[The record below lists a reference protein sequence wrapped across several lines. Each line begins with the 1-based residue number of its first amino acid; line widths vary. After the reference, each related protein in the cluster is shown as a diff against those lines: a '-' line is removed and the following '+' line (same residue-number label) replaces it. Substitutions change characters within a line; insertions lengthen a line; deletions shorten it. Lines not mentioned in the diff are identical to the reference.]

1 MNISEETV
9 DRISKLCKLEFDAT
23 EKRELIDG
31 LRYMS
36 QMVKSIRDFELS
48 SVAQNGS
55 FENSNG
61 VVRADNAED
70 SLLREKVLKV
80 APFSDNEAFLV
91 PKTVEEG

>member
-9 DRISKLCKLEFDAT
+9 DRISKLCKLEFDET
-23 EKRELIDG
+23 EKKELIDG
-31 LRYMS
+31 LNDMLK
-36 QMVKSIRDFELS
+36 MVKGLKDFELS

-55 FENSNG
+55 FENSSG

-70 SLLREKVLKV
+70 SLLREKALKV

>member
-9 DRISKLCKLEFDAT
+9 DRISKLCKLEFDTT

-55 FENSNG
+55 CENSSG

-70 SLLREKVLKV
+70 SLLREKALKV

>member
-9 DRISKLCKLEFDAT
+9 DRISKLCKLEFDVT
-23 EKRELIDG
+23 EKKELIDG
-31 LRYMS
+31 LNDMLK
-36 QMVKSIRDFELS
+36 MVKGLKDFELS

-55 FENSNG
+55 FENSSG

-70 SLLREKVLKV
+70 SLLREKALKV

>member
-9 DRISKLCKLEFDAT
+9 DRISKLCKLEFDVT
-23 EKRELIDG
+23 EKKELIDG
-31 LRYMS
+31 LNDMLK
-36 QMVKSIRDFELS
+36 MVKGLKDFELS

-61 VVRADNAED
+61 VVREDNAED
-70 SLLREKVLKV
+70 SLLREKALKV

>member
-9 DRISKLCKLEFDAT
+9 DRISKLCKLEFDVT
-23 EKRELIDG
+23 EKKELIDG
-31 LRYMS
+31 LNDMLK
-36 QMVKSIRDFELS
+36 MVKGLKDFELS

-55 FENSNG
+55 CENSNG
-61 VVRADNAED
+61 VVREDNAED
-70 SLLREKVLKV
+70 SLLREKALKV

>member
-9 DRISKLCKLEFDAT
+9 DRISKLCKLEFDVT
-23 EKRELIDG
+23 EKKELIDG
-31 LRYMS
+31 LNDMLK
-36 QMVKSIRDFELS
+36 MVKGLKGFELS

-61 VVRADNAED
+61 VVREDNAED
-70 SLLREKVLKV
+70 SLLREKALKV

>member
-23 EKRELIDG
+23 EKKELIDG
-31 LRYMS
+31 LNDMLK
-36 QMVKSIRDFELS
+36 MVKGLKDFELS

-55 FENSNG
+55 CENSSG

>member
-55 FENSNG
+55 FEKING
-61 VVRADNAED
+61 VVREDNAED
-70 SLLREKVLKV
+70 SLLREKVLEV
-80 APFSDNEAFLV
+80 APFSDNEVFLV

>member
-9 DRISKLCKLEFDAT
+9 DRISKLCKLEFDVT
-23 EKRELIDG
+23 EKKELIDG
-31 LRYMS
+31 LNDMLK
-36 QMVKSIRDFELS
+36 MVKGLKDFELS

-55 FENSNG
+55 FENSSG

-70 SLLREKVLKV
+70 SLLREKALKL

>member
-23 EKRELIDG
+23 EKKELIDG
-31 LRYMS
+31 LNDMLK
-36 QMVKSIRDFELS
+36 MVKGLKDFELS

-61 VVRADNAED
+61 VVREDNAED
-70 SLLREKVLKV
+70 SLLREKALKV